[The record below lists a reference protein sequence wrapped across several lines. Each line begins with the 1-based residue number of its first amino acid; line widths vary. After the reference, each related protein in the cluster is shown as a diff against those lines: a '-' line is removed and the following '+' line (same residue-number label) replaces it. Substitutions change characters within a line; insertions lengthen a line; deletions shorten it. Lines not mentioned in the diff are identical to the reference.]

1 MLGTCIYAC
10 TGNSVSTGRTW
21 RPGTKKKQKNLK
33 QSPTEINL
41 DSRMNVTERMNCN
54 TNKTRRKSTGAIR
67 IPRSTRKNNLQF
79 HKNMGT
85 SRMSTSSPAASLL
98 INARASSESSRCVT
112 SVRSKRS
119 TAAEGDRQLLRHG
132 RIPAILVVLGH
143 QNKQIPG

>member
-1 MLGTCIYAC
+1 MLGTCICAC
-10 TGNSVSTGRTW
+10 NSVSTGRTW

-98 INARASSESSRCVT
+98 INARASSRGVT

-119 TAAEGDRQLLRHG
+119 TAAEGDRQLLGHG
-132 RIPAILVVLGH
+132 RIPAILVVLGR